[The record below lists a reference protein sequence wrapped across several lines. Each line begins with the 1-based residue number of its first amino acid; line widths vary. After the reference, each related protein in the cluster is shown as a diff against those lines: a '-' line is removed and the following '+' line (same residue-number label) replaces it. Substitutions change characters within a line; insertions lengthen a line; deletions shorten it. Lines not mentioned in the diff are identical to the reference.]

1 MITRLLIVF
10 IVFGVVGCAAPGQVA
25 MPQDTTLIILRHG
38 DRDDENLN
46 AKGIARA
53 KELIAAG
60 EKIRYVGATGALSFD
75 ANGDVQA
82 PKMTWKLD
90 GDKNVETGYLTT
102 EEVAALIA
110 KLDGMQ

>member
-1 MITRLLIVF
+1 MISDAIKAEIRNVTADGGTEVY
-10 IVFGVVGCAAPGQVA
+10 PGA
-25 MPQDTTLIILRHG
+25 
-38 DRDDENLN
+38 E
-46 AKGIARA
+46 GIARA